1 LLQSVEVWLEDVT
14 AGGGSRQDSP
24 YTPHHIDNAFS
35 SAKSSRIAHL
45 QDNANKPAVYTNRQ
59 IPNTADMPSAVNTL
73 LIEGSFEE
81 LCEEL
86 AQYIDNVSSTQG
98 QQTSVQQ
105 EIQPLL
111 QEGKKE
117 DALKK
122 VVSASPALNNAPE
135 RGW

>member
-1 LLQSVEVWLEDVT
+1 M
-14 AGGGSRQDSP
+14 
-24 YTPHHIDNAFS
+24 
-35 SAKSSRIAHL
+35 
-45 QDNANKPAVYTNRQ
+45 PA
-59 IPNTADMPSAVNTL
+59 AVNTL

-86 AQYIDNVSSTQG
+86 AQYIDNVNNTQG

-122 VVSASPALNNAPE
+122 IVSASPALNNAPE
-135 RGW
+135 RGWSYKNGRCQMTLTTAQNSSPHTTF